1 MIDMIIDK
9 NSAKWIWIEDESAYG
24 TDVYVDFK
32 DHFNSCK
39 GEIFLYVSCD
49 SAFYCNINGELAAF
63 SSCSDYP
70 QYKLYD
76 KFDISKFCNEKNQID
91 FTVWY
96 IGDDGNQTYIKD
108 APGLWY
114 VIVNNGKVVAS
125 SGVNTLGRKNINY
138 KNGYCKYI
146 TVQLGYSF
154 YYDNSKVNDI
164 DFKPCVIAENREV
177 LPRPQK
183 NLVLGERV
191 NGIIEDNGTFLS
203 VDLGK
208 ETAGFAEL
216 SFVSS
221 IEQEIKVGYGE
232 FLFNGRVAVEIE
244 GRDFSFEI
252 KAKKGKNS
260 LIFPL
265 RRIAGRYLEIF
276 FQQKIDVEFIGVV
289 PVTYPVTVVEKKFNN
304 ALVQKIYDVSIDT
317 LRLCMHEHY
326 EDCPWRE
333 QALYT
338 LDSRHQMLFG
348 YYAFKEREYQRSN
361 LVLISK
367 GLRSDGFLSLCFP
380 NGRNRDIPI
389 PSFSLAYFLQVC
401 EYVIY
406 TGDTT
411 IIDEVGDTISTL
423 ANSFESKIDENGLIP
438 VFPYPYWNFY
448 EWTEGNDRSD
458 EIGGRDANTPYV
470 LDYDLT
476 LNAFYVFAMEL
487 YNKVFNKNVQTEIV
501 KKAITENFYVEEKGL
516 YKNSIN
522 DGRFSQLGNA
532 YAVLIGLGNSEIL
545 EKIKNG
551 DGLTKASLSM
561 RYFIYQALLT
571 EKGKYKDY
579 IVNEIIEKYSYML
592 SQGSTSFW
600 ETDNGWEDFGG
611 AGSLC
616 HGWSALPIYFFNN
629 LLD

>member
-1 MIDMIIDK
+1 MLDMIIDK
-9 NSAKWIWIEDESAYG
+9 NSAKWIWIDDESAYDI
-24 TDVYVDFK
+24 DVYVDFK
-32 DHFNSCK
+32 DRFNSSK
-39 GEIFLYVSCD
+39 GETVLYVSCD
-49 SAFYCNINGELAAF
+49 SAFYCNINGKLAAF

-76 KFDISKFCNEKNQID
+76 KFDISKFCNDKNQID

-125 SGVNTLGRKNINY
+125 SGANTLGRKNVNY

-154 YYDNSKVNDI
+154 YYDNSKISDI
-164 DFKPCVIAENREV
+164 EFKPCVMAESREV

-183 NLVLGERV
+183 SLVLGERV
-191 NGIIEDNGTFLS
+191 DGIIEDNGAFFS

-216 SFVSS
+216 SFVSP

-289 PVTYPVTVVEKKFNN
+289 PVIYPVTVVEKKFNN

-348 YYAFKEREYQRSN
+348 YYAFKEREYQRAN

-367 GLRSDGFLSLCFP
+367 GLRADGFLSLCFP

-411 IIDEVGDTISTL
+411 IIDEVGDTLSTL

-501 KKAITENFYVEEKGL
+501 KKAITENFYVKEKGL

-532 YAVLIGLGNSEIL
+532 YAVLIGLGNSELL

-571 EKGKYKDY
+571 EKEKYKDY

-600 ETDNGWEDFGG
+600 ETDNGWKDFGG